1 MTPEPTTAG
10 ALAGC
15 KVLIT
20 GATGQVAL
28 PVSLALAKDN
38 EIWAVA
44 RFKDEASRRKL
55 EAADVV
61 CVARNLATDGFDEL
75 PDDFDYVLNLAVV
88 KSGKWDRDLAANG
101 ESVGLLMHHCRKAK
115 AFLHC
120 STTGVYAPNGHQPLA
135 EDSPLGDNHRVLMPT
150 YSIAKIAAEVMARYG
165 ARQWGIPTT
174 IARLNVPYGDH
185 GGWPTFHLE
194 MLLAGQPIEVHTN
207 APSQYNPIHD
217 DDILE
222 GIPRLLAVA
231 SVPATIVNWAGPDV
245 VSIEE
250 WCTYL
255 GALVGVE
262 PSFVFSDHV
271 LESVVSDNT
280 RMNALI
286 GAARVRWQDGFRRM
300 VAARHPEAVS
310 TAAPTLG

>member
-1 MTPEPTTAG
+1 MTADPTSAPVLSG
-10 ALAGC
+10 SKL
-15 KVLIT
+15 LIT

-28 PVSLALAKDN
+28 PLTLALAKDN
-38 EIWAVA
+38 DVWGVA
-44 RFKDEASRRKL
+44 RFKDEAARHRL
-55 EAADVV
+55 EAAGVT
-61 CVARNLATDGFDEL
+61 CVARNLSTDDFDGL

-115 AFLHC
+115 AVLHC
-120 STTGVYAPNGHQPLA
+120 SSTGVYAPNGHEPLA
-135 EDSPLGDNHRVLMPT
+135 EDAPLGDNHRVLMPT

-185 GGWPTFHLE
+185 GGWPAFHLE
-194 MLLAGQPIEVHTN
+194 MLLAGQTIEVHTN

-222 GIPRLLAVA
+222 HIPGLLAAA

-250 WCTYL
+250 WCTYM
-255 GALVGVE
+255 GDLVDVE
-262 PSFVFSDHV
+262 PAFVYSDHV

-280 RMNALI
+280 RMNELI
-286 GAARVRWQDGFRRM
+286 GPARVTWQDGLRRM
-300 VAARHPEAVS
+300 VAARHPERLAA
-310 TAAPTLG
+310 AAPSPT